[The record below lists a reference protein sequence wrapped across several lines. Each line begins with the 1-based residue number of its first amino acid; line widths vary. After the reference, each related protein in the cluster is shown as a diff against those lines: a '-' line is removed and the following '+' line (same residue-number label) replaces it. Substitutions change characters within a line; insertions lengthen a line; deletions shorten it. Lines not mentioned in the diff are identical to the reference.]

1 MATIDKHTREAI
13 VAAVRAAAFE
23 AMEVYQEEWLTGKQ
37 LAKEMPF
44 FTLDWLKH
52 YGHLLPRERV
62 RVTEA
67 TGKIRETGWC
77 YPKKKLL
84 RMVSE
89 GSLRRISTL

>member
-1 MATIDKHTREAI
+1 MVTLDKYTREAI
-13 VAAVRAAAFE
+13 AASVRNATIHI
-23 AMEVYQEEWLTGKQ
+23 MEVYQEEWLTGKQ

-89 GSLRRISTL
+89 GSLRRISEL

>member
-1 MATIDKHTREAI
+1 MATIDKYTREAI

-23 AMEVYQEEWLTGKQ
+23 VMEVYQEEWLTGSQ
-37 LAKEMPF
+37 LAKELPF
-44 FTLDWLKH
+44 FTLDWQKH

-62 RVTEA
+62 RVTDAKGNER
-67 TGKIRETGWC
+67 KTGWC

-89 GSLRRISTL
+89 GSLRRISQQ